1 MPASSGAGGA
11 GRRPA
16 GPGLYV
22 HVPFCAAKCHYCDFA
37 SVPSGSADRVA
48 GGRHE
53 RFVDAVL
60 ERARVLAREEG
71 IGPFAT
77 VYVGGGTPTLL
88 APALLGRLLE
98 GLRALAPGAAE
109 ITVEANPESL
119 DGDCLA
125 ALEASGATRISLG
138 VQSLEDAALAA
149 AGRRASAADARTALG
164 LLAARWKG
172 ALSVDLMS
180 GLPGGTPEGLAL
192 SAREALAAGAKH
204 VSLYELTLE
213 EATPLARAVGAGT
226 LSLPDDGLRG
236 ETQAAV
242 EAVLAGGGLFRYE
255 VSNWAARGWEC
266 LHNLNYWAAGEWVGA
281 GPSAAGQKR
290 LPDGGARRRAAPASV
305 DRFLADPAAD
315 ERIELVPPREAFFEA
330 LMLGLRTVRGVDLR
344 GLEERFGSAA
354 ARLALDFAASRP
366 DALAFAGGA
375 IAPTARG
382 LDILNPVLV
391 ELVELVERRFPAVSG
406 TAAAGA

>member
-1 MPASSGAGGA
+1 MPASSGAGGS

-22 HVPFCAAKCHYCDFA
+22 HVPFCAAKCGYCDFA
-37 SVPSGSADRVA
+37 SVPSGSADSVA

-53 RFVDAVL
+53 RFVDSVL
-60 ERARVLAREEG
+60 RRARDLAREEG

-88 APALLGRLLE
+88 APPLLGRLIE
-98 GLRALAPGAAE
+98 GLRALAPGAEE

-119 DGDCLA
+119 DRERLA
-125 ALEASGATRISLG
+125 VLEASGATRLSLG

-149 AGRRASAADARTALG
+149 AGRRASAADARKALG

-180 GLPGGTPEGLAL
+180 GLPEGTPEGLAL
-192 SAREALAAGAKH
+192 SAREALAAGARH

-226 LSLPDDGLRG
+226 VSLPDDGLRG
-236 ETQAAV
+236 ETHAAV
-242 EAVLAGGGLFRYE
+242 EAVLAGAALFRYE
-255 VSNWAARGWEC
+255 VSNWASRGSEC

-290 LPDGGARRRAAPASV
+290 LPGGGVRRRSAPASI
-305 DRFLADPAAD
+305 DRFLADPAD
-315 ERIELVPPREAFFEA
+315 GETVELVSPRDAFFEA

-344 GLEERFGSAA
+344 GLEERFGAPA

-375 IAPTARG
+375 IAPTSRG
-382 LDILNPVLV
+382 MDILNPVLV
-391 ELVELVERRFPAVSG
+391 ALGELVERRFPVGPG